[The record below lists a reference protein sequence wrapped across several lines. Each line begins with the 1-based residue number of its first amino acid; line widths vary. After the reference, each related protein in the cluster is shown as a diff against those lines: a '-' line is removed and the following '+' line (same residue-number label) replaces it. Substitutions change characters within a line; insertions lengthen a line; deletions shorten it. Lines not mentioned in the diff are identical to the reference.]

1 MRARV
6 PLLAR
11 ERSRP
16 MSRTRFAAALL
27 AALLALP
34 AIAQNMNPR
43 GKVEAEIGRATV
55 SIDYGRPGLGGRS
68 LADLLGMLPEDRVWR
83 AGQNQVT
90 TIETSA
96 PVRIG
101 GKTIPAGRY
110 SLYLHIPESGGWQLL
125 VNRHLGVPLREIASQ
140 PPPLDLADEPWPMV
154 ARYGQIANEE
164 AARIALEE
172 TEATGDGDIFEIA
185 VEGGTIRFAWGGA
198 AYQTT
203 LASP

>member
-1 MRARV
+1 
-6 PLLAR
+6 
-11 ERSRP
+11 

-34 AIAQNMNPR
+34 AAAQNMNPR
-43 GKVEAEIGRATV
+43 GKVEVEIGGASI
-55 SIDYGRPGLGGRS
+55 SIDYGRPGLDGRS
-68 LADLLGMLPEDRVWR
+68 LSDLLGMLPEDRVWR

-96 PVRIG
+96 PVTIG
-101 GKTIPAGRY
+101 GETVPAGRY

-154 ARYGQIANEE
+154 ARYGQITDQEQ
-164 AARIALEE
+164 ARIALEE
-172 TEATGDGDIFEIA
+172 AEAMGDGDIFEIT
-185 VEGGTIRFAWGGA
+185 VEGGKLRFSWGGT
-198 AYQTT
+198 AYQTP
-203 LASP
+203 LESP

>member
-1 MRARV
+1 
-6 PLLAR
+6 
-11 ERSRP
+11 

-34 AIAQNMNPR
+34 AAAQNMNPR
-43 GKVEAEIGRATV
+43 GKVEVEIGGASI
-55 SIDYGRPGLGGRS
+55 SIDYGRPGLDGRS
-68 LADLLGMLPEDRVWR
+68 LSDLLGMLPEDRVWR

-96 PVRIG
+96 PVTIG
-101 GKTIPAGRY
+101 GETVPAGRY

-154 ARYGQIANEE
+154 ARYGQITDQEQ
-164 AARIALEE
+164 ARIALEE
-172 TEATGDGDIFEIA
+172 AEAMGDGDIFEIA
-185 VEGGTIRFAWGGA
+185 VDGGMLRFSWGGT
-198 AYQTT
+198 AYQTP
-203 LASP
+203 LESP